1 MYKAL
6 PFLPLKRFKYI
17 NVSDISSIVIT
28 SIPCR
33 PKENCLLNAQKW
45 YLCFKTRWQSINHI
59 FINSNLH
66 FSFLGLSGCQIPLSG
81 KTALPLPENKQTKL

>member
-59 FINSNLH
+59 FINSNHIAH
-66 FSFLGLSGCQIPLSG
+66 FRIANISNRVKARP
-81 KTALPLPENKQTKL
+81 